1 MVFDTYSS
9 PFRRTISCLD
19 VRGRRDVMRL
29 PALSVQA
36 PSCVLSTPYVLSTSL
51 ASSNVLAAEIARA
64 SSSLR
69 RNGCEPALAFAL
81 CGLIFSKINHVA
93 SGLVARRGRRR
104 AGTSIVHDRTPPS
117 SKSRAA
123 AIFWAAGGGTVAK
136 ITPRWRPSRGKRRG
150 GTALVQAS
158 DRTWFGTERKRP

>member
-29 PALSVQA
+29 PAYRSKRRANL
-36 PSCVLSTPYVLSTSL
+36 LSTSCVLSTSL

-81 CGLIFSKINHVA
+81 CGLIFSKISHVA

-104 AGTSIVHDRTPPS
+104 WNV
-117 SKSRAA
+117 
-123 AIFWAAGGGTVAK
+123 
-136 ITPRWRPSRGKRRG
+136 
-150 GTALVQAS
+150 
-158 DRTWFGTERKRP
+158 KRP

>member
-29 PALSVQA
+29 PALSVHA
-36 PSCVLSTPYVLSTSL
+36 PSCVLSTSYVLSTL

-81 CGLIFSKINHVA
+81 CGLIFSAKISHVA

-104 AGTSIVHDRTPPS
+104 WNVKRSMPGHRRRP
-117 SKSRAA
+117 RAA
-123 AIFWAAGGGTVAK
+123 PRRIFWMMWCNVGKNHVQLVIDTWKLVQRNSVAK
-136 ITPRWRPSRGKRRG
+136 SKRLRH
-150 GTALVQAS
+150 V
-158 DRTWFGTERKRP
+158 

>member
-29 PALSVQA
+29 PAYIRIGVQA
-36 PSCVLSTPYVLSTSL
+36 PSCVLSTSYVLSTSL

-104 AGTSIVHDRTPPS
+104 WNV
-117 SKSRAA
+117 
-123 AIFWAAGGGTVAK
+123 
-136 ITPRWRPSRGKRRG
+136 
-150 GTALVQAS
+150 
-158 DRTWFGTERKRP
+158 KRP